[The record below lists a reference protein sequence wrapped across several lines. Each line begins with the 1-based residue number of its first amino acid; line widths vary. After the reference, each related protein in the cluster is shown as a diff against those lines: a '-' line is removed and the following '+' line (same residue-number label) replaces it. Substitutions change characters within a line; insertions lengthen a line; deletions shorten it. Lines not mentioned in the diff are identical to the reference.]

1 MTTTFADRVAAK
13 AAQIKADRKAGIVTN
28 NNNGLGDKV
37 LTKQDNVLRGLSNFM
52 DNSEAA
58 SALRKEEGV
67 RLLGLFR
74 R

>member
-1 MTTTFADRVAAK
+1 MTTTFADRVAAR
-13 AAQIKADRKAGIVTN
+13 AAQIKADRKAGIVAS
-28 NNNGLGDKV
+28 NGLGNKA
-37 LTKQDNVLRGLSNFM
+37 LTKQDNFVRGLSDFM

-58 SALRKEEGV
+58 AALRKEDGV